1 MKHILYGLE
10 QVLAVVDVDA
20 ELSFDRVMYQDASFN
35 IELVVLTVP
44 VGLESNR
51 HAIPSVGV
59 DVSQTIATHSDHT
72 LCEHMRFLV
81 EVDVV
86 LARVVESH
94 SRELEECRNFLHPTK
109 RSHVVHL
116 YLIN

>member
-1 MKHILYGLE
+1 MEHILYGLE

-20 ELSFDRVMYQDASFN
+20 ELSFYRVMHQDASFN

-51 HAIPSVGV
+51 HTIPSVGV